1 MRAGMWKM
9 IRSERGMAMLVAL
22 LAIVLIM
29 AALLLVTRQSA
40 EAKMST
46 DIAVSQALLEEACK
60 GGIDR
65 GIARVWNDYVMGQG
79 NTTGN
84 LASYR
89 VFIDEVVANG
99 ESTQIVTEDTPMV
112 IDPTRNIR
120 VTNVTV
126 ARQDDL
132 FGTQLTITATATA
145 DVVGRDGAT
154 SAATQTAQQTVLVS
168 GTPFTGFDYAVLAN
182 NINCILCHAGFR
194 NLRQEYNTNPELYGT
209 FDRVKVATLQA
220 LLFRQ
225 STADSKVAGTV
236 YTRGA
241 VYNTNYTL
249 MTDAQIS
256 TGDFKGYQFS
266 DTNGKVVQNPTNG
279 SMVTVPLAP
288 AGTDSEGRPVQFAN
302 LYRNYPSDPKLM
314 TDGPLPETFPAP
326 FPDEDGDRYVDDNE
340 FEQIAGLLN
349 GTIDGGIAYGVPDGQ
364 VYTGTGLP
372 NASNG
377 AFGALAST
385 GRYDGNLILVGTNE
399 NPVTLSGELAVNGDL
414 VIKGKVKGE
423 GQIFVRGNT
432 YIVGDVT
439 YADAPGQFGVATDGT
454 ENMLGI
460 ITGGSVLMGDYLT
473 VRGKNH
479 TQDTSK
485 YPNSS
490 LSIDVSVDSKT
501 VSTTVNNV
509 TQQVRIGYMDPGT
522 IDPGQ
527 IVPTMTLPNGQVVQ
541 RDGYQFSFTTSEL
554 MLFNNEEIKRAV
566 EDPTYVPRFYGLR
579 DSQPNNIYVYT
590 KPSEE
595 HAVRYD
601 EYNNTTVK
609 QLAQYIA
616 EKGYPADILTRAAYH
631 YMNPAGNWISEDT
644 LKQIWR
650 TDERSRQQGDI
661 WNFDGLLYSNNAIF
675 TIARSYA
682 RHKSKTNGKMM
693 IRGAIIC
700 PDIGV
705 LVAGPDKKG
714 EESFTMLYD
723 QRVREMWAPQDQ
735 THVFFQRQVYQLVR
749 NEN

>member
-1 MRAGMWKM
+1 
-9 IRSERGMAMLVAL
+9 
-22 LAIVLIM
+22 
-29 AALLLVTRQSA
+29 
-40 EAKMST
+40 
-46 DIAVSQALLEEACK
+46 
-60 GGIDR
+60 
-65 GIARVWNDYVMGQG
+65 
-79 NTTGN
+79 
-84 LASYR
+84 
-89 VFIDEVVANG
+89 
-99 ESTQIVTEDTPMV
+99 
-112 IDPTRNIR
+112 
-120 VTNVTV
+120 
-126 ARQDDL
+126 
-132 FGTQLTITATATA
+132 
-145 DVVGRDGAT
+145 
-154 SAATQTAQQTVLVS
+154 
-168 GTPFTGFDYAVLAN
+168 
-182 NINCILCHAGFR
+182 
-194 NLRQEYNTNPELYGT
+194 
-209 FDRVKVATLQA
+209 
-220 LLFRQ
+220 
-225 STADSKVAGTV
+225 
-236 YTRGA
+236 
-241 VYNTNYTL
+241 
-249 MTDAQIS
+249 
-256 TGDFKGYQFS
+256 
-266 DTNGKVVQNPTNG
+266 
-279 SMVTVPLAP
+279 
-288 AGTDSEGRPVQFAN
+288 
-302 LYRNYPSDPKLM
+302 
-314 TDGPLPETFPAP
+314 
-326 FPDEDGDRYVDDNE
+326 
-340 FEQIAGLLN
+340 
-349 GTIDGGIAYGVPDGQ
+349 
-364 VYTGTGLP
+364 
-372 NASNG
+372 
-377 AFGALAST
+377 
-385 GRYDGNLILVGTNE
+385 
-399 NPVTLSGELAVNGDL
+399 
-414 VIKGKVKGE
+414 
-423 GQIFVRGNT
+423 
-432 YIVGDVT
+432 IVGDVT

-490 LSIDVSVDSKT
+490 LSINVSVDSKT

-631 YMNPAGNWISEDT
+631 YMNPTGNWISEDT

-650 TDERSRQQGDI
+650 ADERSRQQGDI
-661 WNFDGLLYSNNAIF
+661 WNFDGLLYSSNAIF

-693 IRGAIIC
+693 VRGAIIC

-705 LVAGPDKKG
+705 LVAGPDKRG